1 MAGFQTILI
10 CLAIAALAPLPFFL
24 PEMLRSRRRRK
35 LLALPAPK
43 EWEPVFVANVPL
55 YEIMPKELRE
65 RLKSLAQAFLAE
77 KRFEACGGLE
87 LDETMKLVIA
97 AQACTLLLGRAKPSF
112 FPALDTIL
120 VYPSAFYSQER
131 IDIDNGQWID
141 EDDAE
146 KLGESWHSGSLI
158 LSWEHV
164 KREGNMQND
173 GLNVVLH
180 EFAHQLDE
188 ESGFADGAPSLEG
201 SDLSYRQWSEVMS
214 REYSSLLRDLR
225 RGRRGPID
233 EYGASSPAEFFA
245 VVTETFFEK
254 PIQLKR
260 RNPDLYEEFLR
271 LYRLDPAAWREAA
284 LAASPSIPGLNKEND
299 GGLTE

>member
-10 CLAIAALAPLPFFL
+10 CLAIAAIAPLPFFL
-24 PEMLRSRRRRK
+24 PEFLRARRRRK
-35 LLALPAPK
+35 LLALSTPP
-43 EWEPVFVANVPL
+43 EWETLFIANVPL
-55 YEIMPKELRE
+55 YEIMPPELRE

-87 LDETMKLVIA
+87 LDDSMKLIIS

-141 EDDAE
+141 EEDAE
-146 KLGESWHSGSLI
+146 KLGESWHGGSLI

-164 KREGNMQND
+164 KRDGNMQND

-188 ESGFADGAPSLEG
+188 ESGFADGAPSLDG
-201 SDLSYRQWSEVMS
+201 SNLSYRQWSEVMS
-214 REYSSLLRDLR
+214 REYASLLRDLK

-233 EYGASSPAEFFA
+233 EYGASNPAEFFA

-260 RNPDLYEEFLR
+260 RHPALYDEFLR

-284 LAASPSIPGLNKEND
+284 LAASPSIPCLNKEND

>member
-1 MAGFQTILI
+1 MAVETVLI
-10 CLAIAALAPLPFFL
+10 CLALAALAPLPFIL
-24 PEMLRSRRRRK
+24 PQILRVRRIKK
-35 LLALPAPK
+35 LMSTPTPK
-43 EWEPVFVANVPL
+43 EWDSLFEANVPL

-65 RLKSLAQAFLAE
+65 RLKSCATAFLAE

-87 LDETMKLVIA
+87 LDDEMKLIIA
-97 AQACTLLLGRAKPSF
+97 AQACTLLLGRENPSF

-120 VYPSAFYSQER
+120 VYPGAFYSQDR
-131 IDIDNGQWID
+131 ISMEGQWID

-188 ESGFADGAPSLEG
+188 ECGFADGAPSLEG
-201 SDLSYRQWSEVMS
+201 SGLSYREWSQVMS
-214 REYSSLLRDLR
+214 REYASLLRDIR

-260 RNPDLYEEFLR
+260 RNPELYEEFR
-271 LYRLDPAAWREAA
+271 KLYKLDPAAWREAA
-284 LAASPSIPGLNKEND
+284 FAAAPPSFGEPEWRND
-299 GGLTE
+299 GELTE

>member
-1 MAGFQTILI
+1 
-10 CLAIAALAPLPFFL
+10 
-24 PEMLRSRRRRK
+24 
-35 LLALPAPK
+35 
-43 EWEPVFVANVPL
+43 
-55 YEIMPKELRE
+55 
-65 RLKSLAQAFLAE
+65 
-77 KRFEACGGLE
+77 
-87 LDETMKLVIA
+87 MKLIIA
-97 AQACTLLLGRAKPSF
+97 AQACTLLLGRDKPSF
-112 FPALDTIL
+112 FPTLDSIL
-120 VYPSAFYSQER
+120 GYPGAFYSQDR
-131 IDIDNGQWID
+131 INIDAGQWID

-146 KLGESWHSGSLI
+146 KLGESWHAGSLI

-214 REYSSLLRDLR
+214 REYSSLLRDIR
-225 RGRRGPID
+225 HGRRGPID
-233 EYGASSPAEFFA
+233 EYAASNPAEFFA

-260 RNPDLYEEFLR
+260 RNPALYEEFLR
-271 LYRLDPAAWREAA
+271 LYKLDPAAWREAA
-284 LAASPSIPGLNKEND
+284 LASSSPSIPSPENGND